1 MNVVPICKGS
11 GGKGSGS
18 KAFGGEDFGAD
29 ITGVDLA
36 NLTDDTF
43 EGIYRAWLAFGVL
56 RFKGQTLNKDSLQT
70 FSQRF
75 GPLEQIP
82 IGRMSDEQKAQLD
95 NLYVTPISNI
105 KVDGKPIG
113 GLGDAEATWHSDM
126 TYVEVPPP
134 ASVLLGVEI
143 PQNGGDTFFAD
154 QRAAL
159 ASLPED
165 LRQRIEGLSIK
176 HNAAHDSVGN
186 LRPGFEAFDD
196 PRDAPGAVHPITRKH
211 NETGDL
217 CLYLGRRE
225 WAYIPGLSLEESE
238 ALLDEF
244 WSHAVLAD
252 YIVEQNWTP
261 GDVIIWDNRRC
272 LHKRTSIDPSE
283 RRLLLRCQVLARTA

>member
-11 GGKGSGS
+11 GGQGSGS
-18 KAFGGEDFGAD
+18 RTFGSESFGAD

-43 EGIYRAWLAFGVL
+43 EAIYRAWLSFGVL

-82 IGRMSDEQKAQLD
+82 IGRMSEEQKARLD
-95 NLYVTPISNI
+95 NLFVTPISNI

-159 ASLPED
+159 ASLPDD
-165 LRQRIEGLSIK
+165 LRQSIESLSIK
-176 HNAAHDSVGN
+176 HNAAHDSVGD

-196 PRDAPGAVHPITRKH
+196 PRDAPGAVHPIIRTH
-211 NETGDL
+211 NETGDA

-238 ALLDEF
+238 ALLDEL
-244 WSHAVLAD
+244 WSYAVPAD
-252 YIVEQNWTP
+252 YVVEQNWTP

-272 LHKRTSIDPSE
+272 LHKRTSIHPSQ

>member
-1 MNVVPICKGS
+1 MNVVPICEGS
-11 GGKGSGS
+11 GGQGSGS

-43 EGIYRAWLAFGVL
+43 EAIYRAWLSFGVL
-56 RFKGQTLNKDSLQT
+56 RFKGQTLSKDSLQT

-82 IGRMSDEQKAQLD
+82 TGRMSEEQKARLD

-159 ASLPED
+159 ASLPAD
-165 LRQRIEGLSIK
+165 LRRRIEGLSIK

-196 PRDAPGAVHPITRKH
+196 PRDAPGAVHPVIRKH
-211 NETGDL
+211 SETGDL

-225 WAYIPGLSLEESE
+225 WAYIPGLSLDESE
-238 ALLDEF
+238 ALLDEL
-244 WSHAVLAD
+244 WSYAVPAN
-252 YIVEQNWTP
+252 YVVEQNWTP

-272 LHKRTSIDPSE
+272 LHKRTSIDPSQ
-283 RRLLLRCQVLARTA
+283 RRLLLRCQILARTA

>member
-1 MNVVPICKGS
+1 MNVFPICQGS
-11 GGKGSGS
+11 DCSG
-18 KAFGGEDFGAD
+18 FGAD

-36 NLTDDTF
+36 NLTDNAF
-43 EGIYRAWLAFGVL
+43 EGIHRAWLTFGVL
-56 RFKGQTLNKDSLQT
+56 RFKEQTLNKDSLQT

-82 IGRMSDEQKAQLD
+82 TGRMTEEQKARLD

-143 PQNGGDTFFAD
+143 PQNGGDTYFAD

-159 ASLPED
+159 ASLPDD
-165 LRQRIEGLSIK
+165 LRQRIDGLSIK

-196 PRDAPGAVHPITRKH
+196 PREAPGAVHPIVRKH
-211 NETGDL
+211 SETGDA

-225 WAYIPGLSLEESE
+225 WAYIPGLPLEDSE
-238 ALLDEF
+238 ALLDEL
-244 WSHAVLAD
+244 WSYAVPSD
-252 YIVEQNWTP
+252 YVVEQNWTP

-272 LHKRTSIDPSE
+272 LHKRTSIDPSQ